1 MMLNALMTF
10 GALSAATSV
19 VLGAFGAHAL
29 KGKLSISSQ
38 ATFET
43 AVHYQMTHSLGL
55 LLVGVL
61 MIVLGVKTPWLTA
74 AWSFTVGIFLFSGS
88 LYGLALLGCRWL
100 GPVTPVGGAL
110 FIVGWLALAYGL
122 LTAVSRDAA

>member
-1 MMLNALMTF
+1 MLNALMTF

-61 MIVLGVKTPWLTA
+61 MLVLGVKTPWLTA
-74 AWSFTVGIFLFSGS
+74 AWSFAVGIVLFSGS
-88 LYGLALLGCRWL
+88 LYGLALLGWRWL

>member
-1 MMLNALMTF
+1 MLNALMTF

-38 ATFET
+38 ATLET

-61 MIVLGVKTPWLTA
+61 MLVLGVKTPWLTA

-88 LYGLALLGCRWL
+88 LYGLALLGWRWL

>member
-1 MMLNALMTF
+1 MLNALMTF

-43 AVHYQMTHSLGL
+43 AVHYQMTHSLGV

-61 MIVLGVKTPWLTA
+61 MLVLGIKTPWLTA

-88 LYGLALLGCRWL
+88 LYGLALLGWRWL

>member
-1 MMLNALMTF
+1 MLNALMTF

-88 LYGLALLGCRWL
+88 LYGLALLGWRWL

-110 FIVGWLALAYGL
+110 FIVGLLALAYGL
-122 LTAVSRDAA
+122 LTAVSRDVA

>member
-1 MMLNALMTF
+1 MLNALMTF

-74 AWSFTVGIFLFSGS
+74 AWSFTVGIFLFPGS
-88 LYGLALLGCRWL
+88 LYGLALLGWRWL

>member
-1 MMLNALMTF
+1 MLNALMTF

-61 MIVLGVKTPWLTA
+61 MLVLGVKTPWLTA

-88 LYGLALLGCRWL
+88 LYGLALLGWRWL

-122 LTAVSRDAA
+122 LTAVSRDVA

>member
-61 MIVLGVKTPWLTA
+61 MLVLGVKTPWLTA

-88 LYGLALLGCRWL
+88 LYGLALLGWRWL

-122 LTAVSRDAA
+122 LTAISRDAA

>member
-1 MMLNALMTF
+1 MLNALMTF

-61 MIVLGVKTPWLTA
+61 MLVLGVKTPWLTA

-88 LYGLALLGCRWL
+88 LYGLAQLGWRWM

>member
-29 KGKLSISSQ
+29 KGKLTGASL

-61 MIVLGVKTPWLTA
+61 MLVLGVKTPWLTA

-88 LYGLALLGCRWL
+88 LYGLALLGWRWL

>member
-1 MMLNALMTF
+1 MTF
-10 GALSAATSV
+10 GALSAATSI

-29 KGKLSISSQ
+29 KGKLSISRQ

-61 MIVLGVKTPWLTA
+61 MLVLGVKTPWLTA

-88 LYGLALLGCRWL
+88 LYGLALLGWRWL

>member
-1 MMLNALMTF
+1 MLNALMTF

-29 KGKLSISSQ
+29 KGKLTGASL

-61 MIVLGVKTPWLTA
+61 MLVLGVKTPWLTA

-88 LYGLALLGCRWL
+88 LYGLALLGWRWL

>member
-1 MMLNALMTF
+1 MTF

-88 LYGLALLGCRWL
+88 LYGLALLGWRWL

-122 LTAVSRDAA
+122 LTAVSRDAV

>member
-1 MMLNALMTF
+1 MTF

-88 LYGLALLGCRWL
+88 LYGLALLGWRWL

-110 FIVGWLALAYGL
+110 FIVGWFALAYGL

>member
-29 KGKLSISSQ
+29 KGKLTGASL

-88 LYGLALLGCRWL
+88 LYGLALLGWRWL

>member
-1 MMLNALMTF
+1 MLLNALMTF

-61 MIVLGVKTPWLTA
+61 MLVLGVKTPWLTA

-88 LYGLALLGCRWL
+88 LYGLALLGWRWL

>member
-10 GALSAATSV
+10 GALSAATSI

-88 LYGLALLGCRWL
+88 LYGLALLGWRWL

>member
-61 MIVLGVKTPWLTA
+61 MLVLGVKTPWLTA

-88 LYGLALLGCRWL
+88 LYGLALLGWRWL

>member
-19 VLGAFGAHAL
+19 ALGAFGAHAL
-29 KGKLSISSQ
+29 KGKLTGASQ

-61 MIVLGVKTPWLTA
+61 MLVLGVKTPWLAA
-74 AWSFTVGIFLFSGS
+74 AWSFAVGICLFSGS
-88 LYGLALLGCRWL
+88 LYGLALLGWRWL
-100 GPVTPVGGAL
+100 GPVTPLGGAL

-122 LTAVSRDAA
+122 LTAVTRDAV

>member
-61 MIVLGVKTPWLTA
+61 MLVLGVKTPWLTA
-74 AWSFTVGIFLFSGS
+74 AWSFAVGILLFSGS
-88 LYGLALLGCRWL
+88 LYGLALLGWRWL
-100 GPVTPVGGAL
+100 GPVTPIGGAL

-122 LTAVSRDAA
+122 LTAVARDAA

>member
-29 KGKLSISSQ
+29 KGKLTGASL

-61 MIVLGVKTPWLTA
+61 MLVLGVKTPWLTA
-74 AWSFTVGIFLFSGS
+74 AWSFAGGILLFSGS
-88 LYGLALLGCRWL
+88 LYGLALLGWRWL
-100 GPVTPVGGAL
+100 GPVTPIGGAL

-122 LTAVSRDAA
+122 LTAVARDAA

>member
-29 KGKLSISSQ
+29 KGKLTGASL

-61 MIVLGVKTPWLTA
+61 MLVLGVKTPWLTA
-74 AWSFTVGIFLFSGS
+74 AWSFAAGILLFSGS
-88 LYGLALLGCRWL
+88 LYGLALLGWR
-100 GPVTPVGGAL
+100 
-110 FIVGWLALAYGL
+110 
-122 LTAVSRDAA
+122 

>member
-1 MMLNALMTF
+1 MLNALMTF

-61 MIVLGVKTPWLTA
+61 MLVLGVKTPWLTA

-88 LYGLALLGCRWL
+88 LYGLALLGWRWL

-122 LTAVSRDAA
+122 LTAVTRDSA

>member
-1 MMLNALMTF
+1 MLNALMTF

-61 MIVLGVKTPWLTA
+61 MLVLGVKTPWLTA
-74 AWSFTVGIFLFSGS
+74 AWSFAVGIFLFSGS
-88 LYGLALLGCRWL
+88 LYGLALLGWRWL

>member
-1 MMLNALMTF
+1 MLNALMTF

-61 MIVLGVKTPWLTA
+61 MLVLGVKTPWLTA

-88 LYGLALLGCRWL
+88 L
-100 GPVTPVGGAL
+100 
-110 FIVGWLALAYGL
+110 
-122 LTAVSRDAA
+122 

>member
-1 MMLNALMTF
+1 
-10 GALSAATSV
+10 
-19 VLGAFGAHAL
+19 
-29 KGKLSISSQ
+29 
-38 ATFET
+38 
-43 AVHYQMTHSLGL
+43 MTHSLGL

-61 MIVLGVKTPWLTA
+61 MLVLGVKTPWLTA
-74 AWSFTVGIFLFSGS
+74 AWSFAVGIFLFSGS
-88 LYGLALLGCRWL
+88 LYGLALLGWRWL

>member
-1 MMLNALMTF
+1 MLNALMTF

-55 LLVGVL
+55 LMVGVL
-61 MIVLGVKTPWLTA
+61 MLVLGVKTPWLTA

-88 LYGLALLGCRWL
+88 LYGLALLGWRWL

>member
-1 MMLNALMTF
+1 MLNALMTF

-43 AVHYQMTHSLGL
+43 AVHYQMTHSIGL

-61 MIVLGVKTPWLTA
+61 MLVLGVKTPWLTA

-88 LYGLALLGCRWL
+88 LYGLALLGWRWL

>member
-1 MMLNALMTF
+1 MTLNALMTF

-88 LYGLALLGCRWL
+88 LYGLALLGWRWL

>member
-1 MMLNALMTF
+1 MLNALMTF

-43 AVHYQMTHSLGL
+43 AVHYKMTHSLGL

-61 MIVLGVKTPWLTA
+61 MLVLGVKTPWLTA

-88 LYGLALLGCRWL
+88 LYGLALLGWRWL

>member
-29 KGKLSISSQ
+29 KGMLSISSQ

-61 MIVLGVKTPWLTA
+61 MLVLGVKTPWLTA

-88 LYGLALLGCRWL
+88 LYGLALLGWRWL

>member
-88 LYGLALLGCRWL
+88 LYGLALLGWRWL
-100 GPVTPVGGAL
+100 GPVTPIGGAL

>member
-61 MIVLGVKTPWLTA
+61 MLVLGVKTPWLTA

-88 LYGLALLGCRWL
+88 LYGLALLGWRWL

-110 FIVGWLALAYGL
+110 VIVGWLALAYGL

>member
-1 MMLNALMTF
+1 MLNALMTF

-61 MIVLGVKTPWLTA
+61 MLVLGVKTPWLTA
-74 AWSFTVGIFLFSGS
+74 AWSFSVGIFLFSGS
-88 LYGLALLGCRWL
+88 LYGLALLGWRWL

>member
-1 MMLNALMTF
+1 MLNALMTF

-61 MIVLGVKTPWLTA
+61 MLVLGVKTPWLTA

-88 LYGLALLGCRWL
+88 LYGLALLGWRWL

-122 LTAVSRDAA
+122 LTAVARDAA

>member
-1 MMLNALMTF
+1 MLNALMTF

-61 MIVLGVKTPWLTA
+61 MLVLGVKMPWLTA

-88 LYGLALLGCRWL
+88 LYGLALLGWRWL

>member
-10 GALSAATSV
+10 GALSAAASV

-29 KGKLSISSQ
+29 KGKLTAGSL

-43 AVHYQMTHSLGL
+43 AVQYQMTHSLGL

-61 MIVLGVKTPWLTA
+61 MLVLGVKTPWMTA
-74 AWSFTVGIFLFSGS
+74 AWSFAVGICLFSGS
-88 LYGLALLGCRWL
+88 LYGLALLGWRWL

-110 FIVGWLALAYGL
+110 FILGWLALAYGL
-122 LTAVSRDAA
+122 LTAVTRDSA

>member
-1 MMLNALMTF
+1 MTF

-61 MIVLGVKTPWLTA
+61 MLVLGVKTPWLTA

-88 LYGLALLGCRWL
+88 LYGLALLGWRWL

>member
-1 MMLNALMTF
+1 MMVNALMTF
-10 GALSAATSV
+10 GALSAAASV

-29 KGKLSISSQ
+29 KGTLTGARL

-61 MIVLGVKTPWLTA
+61 MLVVGVKTPWLTA
-74 AWSFTVGIFLFSGS
+74 AWSFAVGICLFSGS
-88 LYGLALLGCRWL
+88 LYGLALLGWRWL
-100 GPVTPVGGAL
+100 GPVTPIGGAL

-122 LTAVSRDAA
+122 LTAVTRDAA